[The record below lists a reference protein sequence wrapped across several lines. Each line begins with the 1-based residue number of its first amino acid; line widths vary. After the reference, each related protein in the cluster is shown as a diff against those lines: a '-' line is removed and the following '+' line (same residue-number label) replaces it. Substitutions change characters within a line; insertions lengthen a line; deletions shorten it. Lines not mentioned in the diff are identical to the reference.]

1 MDRVLKRPEL
11 ARLLA
16 QKTGFY
22 IKNMDEVLKALDDII
37 VENMSAA
44 TKTEPSE
51 IHLSHGFVFG
61 GRYSPKREVKD
72 PRNGE
77 TVMTPAKYIPYAR
90 FKTSFRQ
97 KINKKKKR

>member
-1 MDRVLKRPEL
+1 MERVLKRKQLVNEL
-11 ARLLA
+11 SSR
-16 QKTGFY
+16 TGFY
-22 IKNMDEVLKALDDII
+22 KHNIDTILDALDDII

-61 GRYSPKREVKD
+61 GRYSPKHEVRD
-72 PRNGE
+72 PRNGN

-97 KINKKKKR
+97 KINK

>member
-1 MDRVLKRPEL
+1 MERVLKRKQLVDEL
-11 ARLLA
+11 AER
-16 QKTGFY
+16 TGFY
-22 IKNMDEVLKALDDII
+22 KRNVEEMLDALDDII

-61 GRYSPKREVKD
+61 GRYSPKRKVRD

-77 TVMTPAKYIPYAR
+77 MVMTPAKYIPYAR

-97 KINKKKKR
+97 KINKK

>member
-1 MDRVLKRPEL
+1 MERVLKRKELVDEL
-11 ARLLA
+11 AAR
-16 QKTGFY
+16 TGFFKY
-22 IKNMDEVLKALDDII
+22 NIDTILDALDDVI

-51 IHLSHGFVFG
+51 IHLSLGFVFG
-61 GRYSPKREVKD
+61 GRYAPRREAVD

-77 TVMTPAKYIPYAR
+77 KIMTKAKFIPYAR

-97 KINKKKKR
+97 KINKK

>member
-1 MDRVLKRPEL
+1 MERILKRKQLVDEL
-11 ARLLA
+11 SER
-16 QKTGFY
+16 TGFFKY
-22 IKNMDEVLKALDDII
+22 NVEAMLDALDDII
-37 VENMSAA
+37 VENMSTA

-61 GRYSPKREVKD
+61 GRFSPKRQVRD

-77 TVMTPAKYIPYAR
+77 MVMTPAKYIPYAR

-97 KINKKKKR
+97 KINKK

>member
-1 MDRVLKRPEL
+1 MERVLKRKQLVDEL
-11 ARLLA
+11 AER
-16 QKTGFY
+16 TGFY
-22 IKNMDEVLKALDDII
+22 KYNVEAMLEALDAII
-37 VENMSAA
+37 VENMSMA

-61 GRYSPKREVKD
+61 GRYVQKRKVRD

-77 TVMTPAKYIPYAR
+77 MVMTPTKYIPYAK

-97 KINKKKKR
+97 KINKK